1 MWRNSALTS
10 CGMRGEFARQMA
22 TFPRSALALS
32 AVLGALGA
40 APRIAHAQGVANSGP
55 AAAEPPSEPPAIP
68 AAPPEA
74 AATPDPP
81 KAEVVSSKA
90 PERQT
95 SLDPQRVEEAPKGRS
110 TFDIDPIADSAM
122 IAVSLGFYGTL
133 EAINSTGEIRPQQI
147 AANFD
152 TNHLIGIDRG
162 AVTQT
167 PDPSARSRST
177 IGLGIVA
184 AYAVIDPIL
193 SGVRER
199 NVQTG
204 LADFFMYA
212 ESVSFTLAMTSIV
225 KMAVRRPRPI
235 AYIEANAHKDDPDYS
250 NSSTDSSLSFFSGH
264 AALTATISSTATYLA
279 FVRAPHSAR
288 PWITLAAGVG
298 LTTFVSF
305 ERVRAGQHFPTDVI
319 AGAIAGAGIGL
330 VVPHLHRTDEIKQRR
345 IWVGFSPLRSLES
358 ERGGLLNVSGVF

>member
-1 MWRNSALTS
+1 VETAPESR
-10 CGMRGEFARQMA
+10 A
-22 TFPRSALALS
+22 T
-32 AVLGALGA
+32 
-40 APRIAHAQGVANSGP
+40 
-55 AAAEPPSEPPAIP
+55 AAAEPT
-68 AAPPEA
+68 EA
-74 AATPDPP
+74 AGTPEPP
-81 KAEVVSSKA
+81 KAEVVPSKA

-95 SLDPQRVEEAPKGRS
+95 SLDPQRVEAAPKGRT
-110 TFDIDPIADSAM
+110 TFDIDPVADSAM

-147 AANFD
+147 APNFD
-152 TNHLIGIDRG
+152 TNHLVAIDRG

-177 IGLGIVA
+177 IGLGIAA

-235 AYIEANAHKDDPDYS
+235 AYIDANAHKNDDPPYS
-250 NSSTDSSLSFFSGH
+250 NSSTDSALSFFSGH

-279 FVRAPHSAR
+279 FVRSPHTAR
-288 PWITLAAGVG
+288 PWITLVAGVG
-298 LTTFVSF
+298 LTTFVSI

-345 IWVGFSPLRSLES
+345 IWVGFSPLRSFES

>member
-32 AVLGALGA
+32 AVLGA

-167 PDPSARSRST
+167 PDP
-177 IGLGIVA
+177 
-184 AYAVIDPIL
+184 
-193 SGVRER
+193 
-199 NVQTG
+199 
-204 LADFFMYA
+204 
-212 ESVSFTLAMTSIV
+212 
-225 KMAVRRPRPI
+225 
-235 AYIEANAHKDDPDYS
+235 
-250 NSSTDSSLSFFSGH
+250 
-264 AALTATISSTATYLA
+264 
-279 FVRAPHSAR
+279 
-288 PWITLAAGVG
+288 
-298 LTTFVSF
+298 
-305 ERVRAGQHFPTDVI
+305 
-319 AGAIAGAGIGL
+319 
-330 VVPHLHRTDEIKQRR
+330 
-345 IWVGFSPLRSLES
+345 
-358 ERGGLLNVSGVF
+358 